1 MMAWHIKGKQLV
13 TVFCTGQEK
22 GTRLFLCRKDC
33 LERSCW
39 LFHRLCSSFQSL
51 CLGLASCFVANC
63 WNSIA
68 SFALS
73 QMDLL
78 LLLQNSKFILV
89 NRTVREKKR
98 LYTYIC
104 YNLVKH
110 LKINIG
116 WHFVLVIV
124 SLYLNNIYI
133 LKLIFSHYWLS
144 LNRNL
149 LIFLQSMIKRS

>member
-1 MMAWHIKGKQLV
+1 MMALAWHVKGKQLL
-13 TVFCTGQEK
+13 TVEK
-22 GTRLFLCRKDC
+22 GTRLSLCREDC

-39 LFHRLCSSFQSL
+39 LFHCLCSSSQSL

-63 WNSIA
+63 WNCIA

-73 QMDLL
+73 QVDLL
-78 LLLQNSKFILV
+78 LLLWKSKFILV

-98 LYTYIC
+98 LYTQIY
-104 YNLVKH
+104 YSLVKH

-133 LKLIFSHYWLS
+133 LKLLFSHDWLS

-149 LIFLQSMIKRS
+149 LICLCSMIKRA